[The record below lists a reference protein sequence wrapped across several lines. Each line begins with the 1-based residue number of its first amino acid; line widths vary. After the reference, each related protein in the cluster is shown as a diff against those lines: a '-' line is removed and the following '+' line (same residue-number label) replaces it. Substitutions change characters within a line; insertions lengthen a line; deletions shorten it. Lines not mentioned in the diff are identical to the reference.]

1 MADREAVRGAPER
14 GGDAPGSGRC
24 TVVVLHGGKAEG
36 REPAR
41 PWQPAALRMR
51 PFATALRRALPSRS
65 AEVVPVRYRYRG
77 WNGSAA
83 DPLQDTLL
91 ALDALAAR
99 DGDRPVVLLGHSM
112 GGRAALRAA
121 GHPTVRGIV
130 ALAPWCPEGE
140 PVAQL
145 AGRELVILH
154 GDQDRVTSPDASWR
168 LLARAREEG
177 TVASGVRLTG
187 GEHTMLRYAGMWRRL
202 AVGAVTGLL
211 GAGPLPPEVAEGFTA
226 PEPVAVGAGRA
237 TRTG

>member
-1 MADREAVRGAPER
+1 MTDREAVRGEPAR
-14 GGDAPGSGRC
+14 GAEAPGSGRC

-51 PFATALRRALPSRS
+51 PFATALRRALPRRD
-65 AEVVPVRYRYRG
+65 AQIVPVRYRYRG

-83 DPLQDTLL
+83 DPLRDTLL

-99 DGDRPVVLLGHSM
+99 DGERPVVLLGHSM

-121 GHPTVRGIV
+121 GHPTVRGVV
-130 ALAPWCPEGE
+130 ALAPWCPEDE

-145 AGRELVILH
+145 AGRELVIVH
-154 GDQDRVTSPDASWR
+154 GDQDRVTVPEASWR
-168 LLARAREEG
+168 LLARARAEG
-177 TVASGVRLTG
+177 TRGSGVRLTG
-187 GEHTMLRYAGMWRRL
+187 GEHTMLRYAGVWRRL

-211 GAGPLPPEVAEGFTA
+211 GAGPLPPEVAEGFTSA
-226 PEPVAVGAGRA
+226 EPVAVGAGR
-237 TRTG
+237 TVKTG

>member
-1 MADREAVRGAPER
+1 M
-14 GGDAPGSGRC
+14 
-24 TVVVLHGGKAEG
+24 
-36 REPAR
+36 
-41 PWQPAALRMR
+41 
-51 PFATALRRALPSRS
+51 
-65 AEVVPVRYRYRG
+65 
-77 WNGSAA
+77 
-83 DPLQDTLL
+83 L

-168 LLARAREEG
+168 LLARAREE
-177 TVASGVRLTG
+177 RDG
-187 GEHTMLRYAGMWRRL
+187 GL
-202 AVGAVTGLL
+202 
-211 GAGPLPPEVAEGFTA
+211 
-226 PEPVAVGAGRA
+226 GRA
-237 TRTG
+237 ADG

>member
-1 MADREAVRGAPER
+1 
-14 GGDAPGSGRC
+14 
-24 TVVVLHGGKAEG
+24 
-36 REPAR
+36 
-41 PWQPAALRMR
+41 MR
-51 PFATALRRALPSRS
+51 PFASALRRALPRRT

-121 GHPTVRGIV
+121 AHPTVRGVV
-130 ALAPWCPEGE
+130 ALAPWCPEDE

-145 AGRELVILH
+145 AQRDLVILH
-154 GDQDRVTSPDASWR
+154 GDQDRVTSPAASWR
-168 LLARAREEG
+168 LLGRAREAG
-177 TVASGVRLTG
+177 ARGSAVCLTG
-187 GEHTMLRYAGMWRRL
+187 GEHTMLRYAGVWRRL

-211 GAGPLPPEVAEGFTA
+211 GAGPLPREVAEGFTA
-226 PEPVAVGAGRA
+226 PEPVAVGAGRPA
-237 TRTG
+237 KTA